1 MYIGKN
7 KGEIRAN
14 VKDVIHIPENYA
26 GNAFSQKDILVEEAP
41 PCEEKILGT
50 KEETAECSFQK
61 EEEICAYIPS
71 EAPRSKPCLKLDK
84 LFSADALLILL
95 AVLFLGTDEEEIALI
110 LLLLLLF

>member
-7 KGEIRAN
+7 KGESRASA
-14 VKDVIHIPENYA
+14 KETIHIPENYA
-26 GNAFSQKDILVEEAP
+26 GNAFSKEDILVEEVS
-41 PCEEKILGT
+41 PCDEQVIDA
-50 KEETAECSFQK
+50 KEENVECAFQG
-61 EEEICAYIPS
+61 EDICAYIPS
-71 EAPRSKPCLKLDK
+71 ETPKSKPCIKLDK